1 METCVR
7 EVVQKYYAYKTILNL
22 ITKFRF
28 FYRKMTRYKT
38 LNNNKH
44 AFGKKKKEQVTLT
57 WAFKVIGYCMIMNK
71 KTIEDHF
78 KKFFFMG

>member
-57 WAFKVIGYCMIMNK
+57 
-71 KTIEDHF
+71 
-78 KKFFFMG
+78 